1 MRQKGE
7 KKSENK
13 KGYIRKRILA
23 VVLAAVLLPL
33 TPLQPVKAAA
43 GVTEMVSIQ
52 VTYGQTQAR
61 ALAAQINELRA
72 DVNNRNAASAASG
85 GAVQAKLP
93 QLEYDYGLEQTAMR
107 RAAELILAFNDELR
121 PNNTRIS
128 TLYTNAN
135 VVENISAMGSTAAQI
150 YSAWAADRKSVV

>member
-1 MRQKGE
+1 MQC
-7 KKSENK
+7 
-13 KGYIRKRILA
+13 
-23 VVLAAVLLPL
+23 
-33 TPLQPVKAAA
+33 Q
-43 GVTEMVSIQ
+43 
-52 VTYGQTQAR
+52 
-61 ALAAQINELRA
+61 AAQAEP
-72 DVNNRNAASAASG
+72 
-85 GAVQAKLP
+85 P

-150 YSAWAADRKSVV
+150 YSAWAANQTASEYRNMVDETKLAIGIGHVTYYGRDYWVAAFSDQRSGTGVLPEDNGTMTRTTELESTDRHHYHERGGLL